1 MLRTQGVDQPTDRL
15 AVLLDLAGSGQCLVD
30 VGTDHARLPRDAV
43 RQGRFQRAIGIDRR
57 PAALARGRDTVDRA
71 RLRDRVALHLSEGLA
86 SVRPH
91 QADVVVLAGMGGPTI
106 CEILESVP
114 SGVTRLVVQPNS
126 RVSEVRQVLAGRGW
140 RIDDERLGHQRG
152 RLFPTMA
159 WVPGP
164 GHLTLLDA
172 WFGPVLRRRGGPR
185 FAAYRAALIAHL
197 RTVAAH
203 EPHSEA
209 ARVLDA
215 VAREAGFRGECRSSS
230 S

>member
-1 MLRTQGVDQPTDRL
+1 
-15 AVLLDLAGSGQCLVD
+15 
-30 VGTDHARLPRDAV
+30 
-43 RQGRFQRAIGIDRR
+43 
-57 PAALARGRDTVDRA
+57 
-71 RLRDRVALHLSEGLA
+71 
-86 SVRPH
+86 
-91 QADVVVLAGMGGPTI
+91 MGGPTI

-140 RIDDERLGHQRG
+140 RIDDERLGYQRG

-172 WFGPVLRRRGGPR
+172 WLGPVLRRRGGPR

-203 EPHSEA
+203 EPQSEA

-215 VAREAGFRGECRSSS
+215 VAREAGFEGESRSTSS
-230 S
+230 